1 MQAHRLKLMDFLALD
16 LRSFVRS
23 EAYEAYEAY
32 EACRFW
38 TWGSWCIGFGGSRLM
53 GHRFSSS
60 RLIDF

>member
-1 MQAHRLKLMDFLALD
+1 MDFLALD

-23 EAYEAYEAY
+23 EASEAYED
-32 EACRFW
+32 CRFW

>member
-1 MQAHRLKLMDFLALD
+1 MDFLALD